1 MQKMTN
7 VLQIMIIE
15 FKSLVQDKEH
25 NYGSKITQIASEVP
39 IIEACEKKKKNCKLV
54 KGVPRKQIAETC
66 LSKQFKHFRSAV
78 L

>member
-39 IIEACEKKKKNCKLV
+39 IIEACEKKYRKLV

>member
-25 NYGSKITQIASEVP
+25 NYG
-39 IIEACEKKKKNCKLV
+39 
-54 KGVPRKQIAETC
+54 PR
-66 LSKQFKHFRSAV
+66 
-78 L
+78 

>member
-1 MQKMTN
+1 MQKLTN

-39 IIEACEKKKKNCKLV
+39 IIEACEKKKKLQISERCSQKTNRWNMLV
-54 KGVPRKQIAETC
+54 
-66 LSKQFKHFRSAV
+66 
-78 L
+78 

>member
-39 IIEACEKKKKNCKLV
+39 IIEACEKKKK
-54 KGVPRKQIAETC
+54 IAN
-66 LSKQFKHFRSAV
+66 
-78 L
+78 